1 MDRFVQAQIAYTI
14 CELIS
19 QVSVLLKQYYSK
31 EFEEINDDII
41 ASMDEHLK
49 RYFHFKNHR

>member
-19 QVSVLLKQYYSK
+19 QVSVLLRQYYSK

-49 RYFHFKNHR
+49 RYFHFKKS